1 MESWL
6 SLGLRIWG
14 QGSRGLRIG
23 APISAPSQPQLLG
36 QVDKRVQAV
45 SLLGGLCPL
54 GAVGLFR
61 CLWMHLRD
69 PEAQVGSSLG

>member
-14 QGSRGLRIG
+14 RGSRGLGIG
-23 APISAPSQPQLLG
+23 APIPAPSQPQLLG

-45 SLLGGLCPL
+45 SLLGGLCGL
-54 GAVGLFR
+54 GAAGLFR

-69 PEAQVGSSLG
+69 PEAQVGSFLG

>member
-6 SLGLRIWG
+6 SLGLRIWERD
-14 QGSRGLRIG
+14 SRGLRIG
-23 APISAPSQPQLLG
+23 SPIPAPSQSQLLG

-45 SLLGGLCPL
+45 SLFGGLCPL
-54 GAVGLFR
+54 SAVGLFR